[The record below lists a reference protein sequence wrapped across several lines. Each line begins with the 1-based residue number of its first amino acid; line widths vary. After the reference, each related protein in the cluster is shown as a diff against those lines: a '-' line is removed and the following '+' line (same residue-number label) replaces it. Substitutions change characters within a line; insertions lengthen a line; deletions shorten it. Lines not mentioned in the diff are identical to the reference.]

1 MFRNVLKAAI
11 VAAGLFTAAP
21 LMAQQPQPVAPAP
34 RAFVARPHRMF
45 MGGPRRRRIRRGRRR
60 GRAMMMGRFR
70 GARMGALRM
79 QGMRMHAMRTRYVRS
94 RALI

>member
-1 MFRNVLKAAI
+1 MFRNLLKAAI
-11 VAAGLFTAAP
+11 VAVGLFTAAP
-21 LMAQQPQPVAPAP
+21 LMAQQPQPMAPAP

-45 MGGPRRRRIRRGRRR
+45 MAGPHRRRFRRPRRR

-70 GARMGALRM
+70 GRH
-79 QGMRMHAMRTRYVRS
+79 MHAMRMRYLRN